1 MELNNFYLHAIDC
14 NDGKDFDEKNALVKL
29 EKILQSGYILSRR
42 KMGDLDER
50 KGGWNGF
57 DYISLCD
64 YAKKDAPPYE
74 NNSFYKG
81 YTAYDS
87 YIMTSLSLIIN
98 KKWVRAITP
107 TLVHPVICDWNS
119 LQEMR
124 YIGIHYKAR
133 YTDFP
138 DEVQVKNQITLNRLE
153 GITIPISYMVNEKGK
168 RVFSTEEIKYFLNRT
183 KELLK
188 KYEREVP
195 VYDLGTMTQLDSD
208 KTLTMVI
215 EQNKRI

>member
-1 MELNNFYLHAIDC
+1 MELNNFYLHAINC
-14 NDGKDFDEKNALVKL
+14 NDGKDFDEKSTLVKL
-29 EKILQSGYILSRR
+29 EEILKSGYILSRR
-42 KMGDLDER
+42 KRGDLDPN

-64 YAKKDAPPYE
+64 YAKKDAAPYE
-74 NNSFYKG
+74 NNSFYKE

-87 YIMTSLSLIIN
+87 YIMTSLSLIID
-98 KKWVRAITP
+98 KRWVRAITP
-107 TLVHPVICDWNS
+107 TLMPSIIFDWNS
-119 LQEMR
+119 MQEMR
-124 YIGIHYKAR
+124 YIGIHCKER
-133 YTDFP
+133 YTDLP

-153 GITIPISYMVNEKGK
+153 GITVPLSYMVNEKRK
-168 RVFSTEEIKYFLNRT
+168 RVFSVEEIKYFLNKT

-188 KYEREVP
+188 RYEREVP
-195 VYDLGTMTQLDSD
+195 IYDLETMTQLDSD